1 MTRIPSLA
9 QRRERAAWILQ
20 DLEHRYPD
28 PKPPLDHRDP
38 FTFLVA
44 VALSAQT
51 TDARVNLVTPA
62 LFDRAP
68 TPEKMAALTP
78 DEILSY
84 IRTCGLAPTKAR
96 NVQKLSRIL
105 CEKFKGKVPRT
116 FDELESLPG
125 VGHKTASVVMSQIY
139 GVPAFP
145 VDTHVHRLAKRWKL
159 SRGKTVEET
168 EADLKLLFPESSWS
182 RVSLQIIFYGREHC
196 SARGC
201 DGESCPICSTLNR
214 RPAPEVKSRSRNETQ
229 KAPRLR
235 RTRG

>member
-1 MTRIPSLA
+1 MALSLSDKKL
-9 QRRERAAWILQ
+9 RARFILKELQ
-20 DLEHRYPD
+20 DRYPD
-28 PKPPLDHRDP
+28 PKPPLDHRNP

-78 DEILSY
+78 GEILSY
-84 IRTCGLAPTKAR
+84 IRTCGLAPTKAK
-96 NVQKLSRIL
+96 NVQKLSQIL
-105 CEKFKGKVPRT
+105 CEKFGGEVPKT
-116 FDELESLPG
+116 FEELESLPG

-159 SRGKTVEET
+159 SSGKSVEIT
-168 EADLKLLFPESSWS
+168 ESDLKSLFPKEHWS
-182 RVSLQIIFYGREHC
+182 KLSLQIIFYGREQC

-201 DGESCPICSTLNR
+201 DGKTCPICSRLNGR
-214 RPAPEVKSRSRNETQ
+214 RRSPGESRH
-229 KAPRLR
+229 
-235 RTRG
+235 

>member
-1 MTRIPSLA
+1 MPLSLKDRKA
-9 QRRERAAWILQ
+9 RAEYILK
-20 DLEHRYPD
+20 DLSRRYPD
-28 PKPPLDHRDP
+28 PKPPLDHRDA

-78 DEILSY
+78 GEILSY
-84 IRTCGLAPTKAR
+84 IRTCGLAPTKAK
-96 NVQKLSRIL
+96 NVQKLSQIL
-105 CEKFKGKVPRT
+105 CEKFHGRVPRT
-116 FDELESLPG
+116 FEDLESLPG

-159 SRGKTVEET
+159 SSGKNVEQT
-168 EADLKLLFPESSWS
+168 EADLKAVFPESSWNA
-182 RVSLQIIFYGREHC
+182 VSLQIIFYGREHC
-196 SARGC
+196 TARGC
-201 DGESCPICSTLNR
+201 DGFTCPICSQLNCKPGSKARPR
-214 RPAPEVKSRSRNETQ
+214 R
-229 KAPRLR
+229 
-235 RTRG
+235 

>member
-1 MTRIPSLA
+1 MALSLT
-9 QRRERAAWILQ
+9 ERKLRAEFILS

-68 TPEKMAALTP
+68 TPQKMAALTAE
-78 DEILSY
+78 EILSY

-96 NVQKLSRIL
+96 NVQKLSQIL
-105 CEKFKGKVPRT
+105 CDQFEGRVPKT
-116 FDELESLPG
+116 FEELESLPG

-159 SRGKTVEET
+159 SSGKTVEIT
-168 EADLKLLFPESSWS
+168 ESDLKALFPKEFWS

-196 SARGC
+196 AARGC
-201 DGESCPICSTLNR
+201 DGQTCPICSHLNGKRRSPLGSRQSKGKTPSR
-214 RPAPEVKSRSRNETQ
+214 RPRKSSR
-229 KAPRLR
+229 
-235 RTRG
+235 